1 MRVTSDAKLAEALRK
16 LHDHGSHIRYQH
28 KILGVNARLD
38 EIQAAVLRVKL
49 PYLEQWNAAHQAHAK
64 FYAEQLRGFVETVPL
79 AQSWATH
86 VYYAYVVQVPERD
99 AFRKALEQE
108 GIATG
113 IHYPTPIHLQP
124 ACSKY
129 GYIRGMLPRTEA
141 VTARIVSLPM
151 YAELTTE
158 QTQKVVNVVKK
169 SILSGIAGL

>member
-1 MRVTSDAKLAEALRK
+1 MTSDAKLAEALRK
-16 LHDHGSHIRYQH
+16 LRDHGSHIRYQ
-28 KILGVNARLD
+28 
-38 EIQAAVLRVKL
+38 
-49 PYLEQWNAAHQAHAK
+49 
-64 FYAEQLRGFVETVPL
+64 
-79 AQSWATH
+79 
-86 VYYAYVVQVPERD
+86 
-99 AFRKALEQE
+99 QE

-151 YAELTTE
+151 YAELTIE
-158 QTQKVVNVVKK
+158 QTQKGVNVVKK